1 MRVGPQMREQS
12 PFLAL
17 FFFFFFFTESA
28 NWYSSITKGTTKM
41 PGGMWGKRAA
51 GAISRPSSSDPP
63 LPQSFLFWELLRSE
77 PLSRLSTVKRN
88 GSTIPIMGAIH
99 IVQLFT
105 HCHPSHPYILCILLH
120 SWDSFQ
126 LHQLGQA
133 YDILQVLTPKFP
145 TDTH

>member
-1 MRVGPQMREQS
+1 MKHFGHFILQVLDYHSSISMCFS
-12 PFLAL
+12 PVRFLA
-17 FFFFFFFTESA
+17 
-28 NWYSSITKGTTKM
+28 
-41 PGGMWGKRAA
+41 
-51 GAISRPSSSDPP
+51 PP
-63 LPQSFLFWELLRSE
+63 AHGRVMFPALGNMLEGVIYR
-77 PLSRLSTVKRN
+77 TIKDIKRN